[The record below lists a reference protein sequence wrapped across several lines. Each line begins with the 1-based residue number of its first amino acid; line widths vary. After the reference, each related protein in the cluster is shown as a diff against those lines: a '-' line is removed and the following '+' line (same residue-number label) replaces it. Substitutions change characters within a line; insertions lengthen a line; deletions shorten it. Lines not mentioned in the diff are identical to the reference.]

1 MVYLLKFAE
10 LWTGIPYRKLEIAS
24 WKNVYF
30 GKWIIMKKKILVI
43 DDELSIRMLLENFL
57 SKTYEVITKNDGMEG
72 VQWLEQGNMPDL
84 IVADI
89 QMPNM
94 NGNDFIKNIRAS
106 GFFKEIPL
114 IMLSGIESSQE
125 KVKCLKLGAND
136 YMVKPFNP
144 EELSIR
150 IELLLARK

>member
-1 MVYLLKFAE
+1 
-10 LWTGIPYRKLEIAS
+10 
-24 WKNVYF
+24 
-30 GKWIIMKKKILVI
+30 MKKKILVI

-57 SKTYEVITKNDGMEG
+57 SKIYEVITKNDGMEG
-72 VQWLEQGNMPDL
+72 VQWLEQGNIPDL

-94 NGNDFIKNIRAS
+94 NGNDFIKNIRSS

-125 KVKCLKLGAND
+125 KVKFLKLGAND
-136 YMVKPFNP
+136 YLVKPFNP
-144 EELSIR
+144 EELAIR

>member
-1 MVYLLKFAE
+1 
-10 LWTGIPYRKLEIAS
+10 
-24 WKNVYF
+24 
-30 GKWIIMKKKILVI
+30 MKKKILVI

>member
-1 MVYLLKFAE
+1 
-10 LWTGIPYRKLEIAS
+10 
-24 WKNVYF
+24 
-30 GKWIIMKKKILVI
+30 MKKKILVI

-72 VQWLEQGNMPDL
+72 VHWLESGNMPDL

-94 NGNDFIKNIRAS
+94 DGYDFIRNIRAS